1 MLRYLSRIFVVLLV
15 GHMLLI
21 QCVACIPSSPQ
32 SHTCCQKRSAPATN
46 NHCGKPLPATTSC
59 NGQDQATALDRSDS
73 AHRGL
78 APVAAVAIQ
87 VQSFTAVPTTHE
99 SGVKDKDETYSSPP
113 LFVLHATY
121 LI

>member
-1 MLRYLSRIFVVLLV
+1 MLPYLSRVFVVLLL

-32 SHTCCQKRSAPATN
+32 SHTCCKKHSAPVTN
-46 NHCGKPLPATTSC
+46 NHCGKPLPATASC
-59 NGQDQATALDRSDS
+59 SGQNQATALDRSDS

-78 APVAAVAIQ
+78 APVAAVAIE
-87 VQSFTAVPTTHE
+87 VQSLTAVPTPRE
-99 SGVKDKDETYSSPP
+99 SGLKDTDETYSSPP
-113 LFVLHATY
+113 LFVLHASY